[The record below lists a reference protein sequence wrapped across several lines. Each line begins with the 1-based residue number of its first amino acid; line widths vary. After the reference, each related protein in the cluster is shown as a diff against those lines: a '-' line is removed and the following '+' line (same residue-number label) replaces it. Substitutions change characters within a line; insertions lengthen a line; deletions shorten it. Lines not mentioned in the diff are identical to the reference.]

1 MLTRRQFIERLIA
14 LGLSSSSLTALN
26 RVSAASSGPPAQV
39 RPLPPTQ
46 STDAAYLAVA
56 RGDDPAILTRRA
68 VEALGGMAK
77 FVKKGQTVLIKPNI
91 CVAYHG
97 PEYAATTNPQ
107 VVAELVKMT
116 LEAGAS
122 SVKVMDQPFGGT
134 AEEAYKVSGIGEA
147 VHEAGGQ
154 MVIMGSLKFKES
166 PIPDGKDI
174 KKWVVFQDALKAD
187 VLIDVPIAKHHSLAR
202 LTLAAKNLMGL
213 IDDRSRI
220 HSNLGD
226 RLVDLVTLFKPK
238 LTVVDAYRMLMA
250 NGPTGGRLNDVKLG
264 KTVIASQDIV
274 AADAYAATL
283 FDLKPDAISYV
294 RAGAERGLGTMDL
307 KSMKIE
313 EIVA

>member
-1 MLTRRQFIERLIA
+1 MLTRRQFIERLFA

-26 RVSAASSGPPAQV
+26 RVSAASGGLPAQV

-46 STDAAYLAVA
+46 STDTAYLAVA
-56 RGDDPAILTRRA
+56 RGDDPAILARRA

-220 HSNLGD
+220 HSNLGE

>member
-1 MLTRRQFIERLIA
+1 MEMLTRRQFIEQLIA
-14 LGLSSSSLTALN
+14 LGLSSSSLAALK
-26 RVSAASSGPPAQV
+26 RASAASAASSA
-39 RPLPPTQ
+39 RAWPLPQ

-56 RGDDPAILTRRA
+56 RGDDPAVLARRA

-107 VVAELVKMT
+107 VVAELVKMSI
-116 LEAGAS
+116 EAGAS
-122 SVKVMDQPFGGT
+122 SVNVMDQPFGGT
-134 AEEAYKVSGIGEA
+134 AAEAYKVSGIGEA

-166 PIPDGKDI
+166 PVPDGKDI

-213 IDDRSRI
+213 IDDV
-220 HSNLGD
+220 LG
-226 RLVDLVTLFKPK
+226 
-238 LTVVDAYRMLMA
+238 Y
-250 NGPTGGRLNDVKLG
+250 
-264 KTVIASQDIV
+264 IAIWGSGWWI
-274 AADAYAATL
+274 
-283 FDLKPDAISYV
+283 
-294 RAGAERGLGTMDL
+294 
-307 KSMKIE
+307 
-313 EIVA
+313 